1 MQRREEQQ
9 AEEAHTRTT
18 AALQAMRHEANL
30 GQAHLTLAKQQIG
43 SRHRHQHSSSGGSEG
58 PWAPAAGLVRGAS
71 GGSSASSNA
80 AAGGLPGGVL
90 LEGAFGQL
98 GPDAGADAA
107 AAGAAAPRPVATG
120 ATAVPGGRVA
130 AGGEGAAA
138 VTAGGQEPVAP
149 GTPSAS
155 EEAAAAYSAAAKGRR
170 NGSGSLR
177 WAAAAEQAL
186 GDFTEQQSADSSSS
200 GSNSIMGAGHRVDS
214 RGLASNQGVGSE
226 QHSGQAAA
234 GAADAQSLQ
243 QRQQLLQELPSAANT
258 SAADASPS
266 LAAAAALAADAE
278 HPWHGPDGGLP
289 LAAHAQT
296 AFSDN
301 AFKCFVRA
309 VHTLQRLNLQD
320 DCMPL
325 AICRADKGDPLV
337 APSSATAAA
346 VDSAAAAAAMA
357 AGHAAGPGVTA
368 AASAARFKA
377 AAVAAGVSGAM
388 PHGLAAAMSLEAVGS
403 SPRAATNPAGMDGVD
418 ASGSGPFAAGA
429 ADAGAGRQP
438 EQQQHLCVLEDE
450 QANLYCCWAESVLL
464 KHNACACAGCT
475 ALAVHAVR
483 IAHIAVVRL
492 FNRVHKQRMRLP
504 LRWRAVG
511 QVLSRIV
518 YVHIALMCRTEA
530 AASPSKASVWRAQQ
544 CLSEWDQL
552 VAAGLAG
559 GPDQQEAAAALTV
572 GNTVEGV
579 VSGAASCILPRDS
592 SRTHARARI
601 MHLDSSCRH
610 FAPRQLFHA

>member
-1 MQRREEQQ
+1 
-9 AEEAHTRTT
+9 
-18 AALQAMRHEANL
+18 MRHEANL

-98 GPDAGADAA
+98 GLDAGADAA

-120 ATAVPGGRVA
+120 ATAAPGGHVA

-170 NGSGSLR
+170 SGSGSLR
-177 WAAAAEQAL
+177 WAAAAEEAL

-200 GSNSIMGAGHRVDS
+200 GSNSIMGAGRRVDS
-214 RGLASNQGVGSE
+214 RGLAGNQGVGSE
-226 QHSGQAAA
+226 HHSGQAAA
-234 GAADAQSLQ
+234 GAADAQALQ
-243 QRQQLLQELPSAANT
+243 QRQQLLLQELLSAANT

-266 LAAAAALAADAE
+266 LAAAAALAVDTE

-325 AICRADKGDPLV
+325 AMCRADKGDPLV

-346 VDSAAAAAAMA
+346 VDSTAAAAAMA
-357 AGHAAGPGVTA
+357 AGHAAGPGITA

-377 AAVAAGVSGAM
+377 AAVAAGVSGAV

-403 SPRAATNPAGMDGVD
+403 SPRATPPAGMDGVD
-418 ASGSGPFAAGA
+418 ASRLPFATDA
-429 ADAGAGRQP
+429 ADAGAGRQR
-438 EQQQHLCVLEDE
+438 EQQHFCVLEDE

-475 ALAVHAVR
+475 GLAVHAVR

-579 VSGAASCILPRDS
+579 VSRAGPAAFCPWTALAGMMLQLRAQPQAPASNRPV
-592 SRTHARARI
+592 HAFVDVVTTA
-601 MHLDSSCRH
+601 
-610 FAPRQLFHA
+610 AV

>member
-1 MQRREEQQ
+1 
-9 AEEAHTRTT
+9 
-18 AALQAMRHEANL
+18 
-30 GQAHLTLAKQQIG
+30 
-43 SRHRHQHSSSGGSEG
+43 
-58 PWAPAAGLVRGAS
+58 
-71 GGSSASSNA
+71 
-80 AAGGLPGGVL
+80 
-90 LEGAFGQL
+90 
-98 GPDAGADAA
+98 
-107 AAGAAAPRPVATG
+107 
-120 ATAVPGGRVA
+120 
-130 AGGEGAAA
+130 
-138 VTAGGQEPVAP
+138 
-149 GTPSAS
+149 
-155 EEAAAAYSAAAKGRR
+155 
-170 NGSGSLR
+170 
-177 WAAAAEQAL
+177 
-186 GDFTEQQSADSSSS
+186 
-200 GSNSIMGAGHRVDS
+200 
-214 RGLASNQGVGSE
+214 VGSE

-234 GAADAQSLQ
+234 GAVDAQALQ
-243 QRQQLLQELPSAANT
+243 QRQQLLQELLSAANT

-266 LAAAAALAADAE
+266 LAAAAALALDAE

-337 APSSATAAA
+337 APSSAAAAA
-346 VDSAAAAAAMA
+346 VDSTTAGLA
-357 AGHAAGPGVTA
+357 AGHAAGAGVTA

-377 AAVAAGVSGAM
+377 AAVAAGVSGAAS
-388 PHGLAAAMSLEAVGS
+388 HGLAAAMSLEAVGS
-403 SPRAATNPAGMDGVD
+403 SPRATMPAGVEGVD
-418 ASGSGPFAAGA
+418 ASGSHFAAGA
-429 ADAGAGRQP
+429 GDAGA
-438 EQQQHLCVLEDE
+438 EQQHLCVLEDE

-579 VSGAASCILPRDS
+579 VSGAPPACCL
-592 SRTHARARI
+592 RTAREHAAVARHSARI
-601 MHLDSSCRH
+601 ACKQQTPLAQLRH
-610 FAPRQLFHA
+610 DDAGALLCCMCTCAPAG